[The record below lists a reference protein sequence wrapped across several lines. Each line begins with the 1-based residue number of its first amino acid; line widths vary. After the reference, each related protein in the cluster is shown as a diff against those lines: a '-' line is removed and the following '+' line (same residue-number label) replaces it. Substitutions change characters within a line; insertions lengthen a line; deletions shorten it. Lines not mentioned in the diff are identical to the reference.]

1 MLCGRF
7 NVCNFAMVAVCG
19 RPSGLPGAYNRFA
32 NLRTAA
38 TFLFSDSSGRLH
50 SYSSFTMIKPT
61 PNPPETDPTSP
72 YESLD
77 SKKLNDAAERALDH
91 YLCPPG
97 STPPPRKTRRMY
109 AVTADFKNEELLADA
124 SETLAS
130 ARTIAH
136 DFAHLIPASQRRT
149 LLGIAQLIMLGELAV
164 NRVMDNLDL
173 PN

>member
-1 MLCGRF
+1 
-7 NVCNFAMVAVCG
+7 
-19 RPSGLPGAYNRFA
+19 
-32 NLRTAA
+32 
-38 TFLFSDSSGRLH
+38 
-50 SYSSFTMIKPT
+50 MIKPT

-77 SKKLNDAAERALDH
+77 SKKLNEAADRALDH

-130 ARTIAH
+130 QEPSPMTSPISYLRRSAGRCWASRTDHA
-136 DFAHLIPASQRRT
+136 RRT
-149 LLGIAQLIMLGELAV
+149 GGESG
-164 NRVMDNLDL
+164 DG
-173 PN
+173 

>member
-1 MLCGRF
+1 
-7 NVCNFAMVAVCG
+7 
-19 RPSGLPGAYNRFA
+19 
-32 NLRTAA
+32 
-38 TFLFSDSSGRLH
+38 
-50 SYSSFTMIKPT
+50 MIKPT
-61 PNPPETDPTSP
+61 PNPPEIDPTSP

-164 NRVMDNLDL
+164 NRVMDNLEL
-173 PN
+173 PQ

>member
-1 MLCGRF
+1 MW
-7 NVCNFAMVAVCG
+7 
-19 RPSGLPGAYNRFA
+19 
-32 NLRTAA
+32 
-38 TFLFSDSSGRLH
+38 RLQQ
-50 SYSSFTMIKPT
+50 SRSFTMIKPT
-61 PNPPETDPTSP
+61 PNPPETDLASP

-77 SKKLNDAAERALDH
+77 SKKLNDAADHALDH

-164 NRVMDNLDL
+164 NRVMDNLEL
-173 PN
+173 PQ

>member
-1 MLCGRF
+1 
-7 NVCNFAMVAVCG
+7 
-19 RPSGLPGAYNRFA
+19 
-32 NLRTAA
+32 
-38 TFLFSDSSGRLH
+38 
-50 SYSSFTMIKPT
+50 MIKPT
-61 PNPPETDPTSP
+61 PNPPEIDSTSP

-77 SKKLNDAAERALDH
+77 SKKLNDAADRALDH

-109 AVTADFKNEELLADA
+109 AVTADFKNEELLADADA

-164 NRVMDNLDL
+164 NRVMDNLEL
-173 PN
+173 PQ

>member
-1 MLCGRF
+1 
-7 NVCNFAMVAVCG
+7 
-19 RPSGLPGAYNRFA
+19 
-32 NLRTAA
+32 
-38 TFLFSDSSGRLH
+38 
-50 SYSSFTMIKPT
+50 MIKPT
-61 PNPPETDPTSP
+61 PNPPETDLASP
-72 YESLD
+72 YEYLD

-130 ARTIAH
+130 ARTH

-149 LLGIAQLIMLGELAV
+149 LMGIAQLIMLGELAV
-164 NRVMDNLDL
+164 NRVMDNLEL
-173 PN
+173 PQ